1 MSFIALIAA
10 IVALA
15 WTPILLAR
23 SSLAVAGVV
32 FVVLANCFGLEFM
45 SIDVGPINMSI
56 ERFLLLALPIAYV
69 VQRRAGKLDPKP
81 FERADWALVGLIGFM
96 IVSTF
101 SHDWQSASAFGAPV
115 IQHLINGYLIPLVLF
130 WIVRQTKIT
139 ARELRNVYAG
149 LVAFGV
155 YLALT
160 GIAESLGAWSFVFPK
175 YIANAEIGLHF
186 GRARG
191 PMVHAVTYG
200 MALAT
205 CMFCG
210 WMLWPGSSRRTQ
222 LALLALL
229 PLALAAIYF
238 SKTRSVWLGAAL
250 GTGILMLTQ
259 FRGAWRP
266 LLFGG
271 AVGIGLLVTVVNF
284 ERIVAFD
291 RKDNTA
297 AQTRESAE
305 SRQSF
310 LYVSWQMFK
319 DKPLFGFGFGQF
331 PTQKLPY
338 LSDRDTDLQ
347 LEAIRPWSHHNTYL
361 SVLTELGLVGLAL
374 FVGILAAWAVRGWQ
388 LWRDPEAPAWV
399 QNHGA
404 LMLAV
409 LAMYA
414 MQCLFH
420 EMSFT
425 ARDNSL
431 VFLMAGLTSGLHAMA
446 TRPAEQSAWQT
457 ARSWS
462 LSWHWP
468 SVRNAA
474 RG

>member
-1 MSFIALIAA
+1 MSFLALIAA
-10 IVALA
+10 LVALA
-15 WTPILLAR
+15 WTPVLLVR
-23 SSLAVAGVV
+23 SSLAMAGVV

-45 SIDVGPINMSI
+45 SIDIGPINMSI
-56 ERFLLLALPIAYV
+56 ERFFLLAMPVAYL
-69 VQRRAGKLDPKP
+69 VQRRLGKVDLKP
-81 FERADWALVGLIGFM
+81 IDRPEWALLGLICFM
-96 IVSTF
+96 LVSTF
-101 SHDWQSASAFGAPV
+101 LHDWRSASEFGAPV

-139 ARELRNVYAG
+139 ERELRNVYIG

-160 GIAESLGAWSFVFPK
+160 GIAEAMGAWSLVFPK

-205 CMFCG
+205 SMFCG
-210 WMLWPGSSRRTQ
+210 WLLWPNASRVAK
-222 LALLALL
+222 LNLLALL
-229 PLALAAIYF
+229 LLALAAIYF

-259 FRGAWRP
+259 LRGAWRP

-271 AVGIGLLVTVVNF
+271 AVGVGTLVTIANF
-284 ERIVAFD
+284 DRIVAFD

-297 AQTRESAE
+297 AQTRESAQSRE
-305 SRQSF
+305 SF
-310 LYVSWQMFK
+310 AYVSWQMFK
-319 DKPLFGFGFGQF
+319 DKPLLGFGFGQF
-331 PTQKLPY
+331 PTSKLPY
-338 LSDRDTDLQ
+338 LSDRNTDLE

-361 SVLTELGLVGLAL
+361 SILTELGIVGLAL
-374 FVGILAAWAVRGWQ
+374 FVGILAAWVARGWK
-388 LWRDPEAPAWV
+388 LWKDAEAPAWV

-404 LMLAV
+404 LTLAV

-431 VFLMAGLTSGLHAMA
+431 VFLVAGLTSGLHAIA
-446 TRPAEQSAWQT
+446 TRPVKATAVNLAPTWQ
-457 ARSWS
+457 
-462 LSWHWP
+462 WP
-468 SVRNAA
+468 SIRRAA
-474 RG
+474 TS